1 MSVLLK
7 LLWIKIKEALMSVLP
22 VTLIVM
28 ILFFTPLVNLTNY
41 ELIVFFVSA
50 FLLILGIG
58 LFNLGADLA
67 MQPMGEQVGS
77 SLMKSKKIKIIVL
90 VCFVMGLLIT
100 IAEPDLSVLASQ
112 VKEVI
117 HPTLLIFSVGIGVG
131 LFLVLAILKIIFKK
145 DLSLMLMFF
154 YMLMFA
160 LAGLVILNG
169 NGNFLAL
176 GFDSGGVTT
185 GPITVPF
192 IMALGVGVAATIGGR
207 NSSENSFGLIALCS
221 VGPILAVFLLGIA
234 MKGDIPYT
242 DPNYEV
248 NPNFWSGFFQTLGSV
263 SKEVIT
269 ALGLIVGFFL
279 IIELIFIKL
288 PKKKLIQIGIGIA
301 YTFIGLVIFLTA
313 VNIGFLPI
321 GYKMGK
327 AIAAFH
333 PAYLI
338 VFGFVLG
345 FVVVLAEPAV
355 HVLNKQVEEVT
366 NGGVTKRAMLIALA
380 IGVGISI
387 GLSMIRLT
395 FDFSILYYI
404 IPGYF
409 ISLGLSFFVPR
420 MYTAIAFDSGG
431 VASGPLTSSFILP
444 FAIGACIT
452 LYDGPSKVLN
462 DAFGIV
468 AMVAMTPLI
477 TIQLLGFKAVFVKR
491 VKEKTRLKKIIDADD
506 EQIINFM

>member
-1 MSVLLK
+1 MLK

-248 NPNFWSGFFQTLGSV
+248 NPNFWGGFFQTLGSV

-477 TIQLLGFKAVFVKR
+477 TIQLLGFKAIFVKR